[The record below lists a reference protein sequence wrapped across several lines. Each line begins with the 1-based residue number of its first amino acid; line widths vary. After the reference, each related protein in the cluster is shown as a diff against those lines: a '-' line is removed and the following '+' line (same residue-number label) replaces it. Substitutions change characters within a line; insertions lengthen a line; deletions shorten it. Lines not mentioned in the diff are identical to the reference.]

1 MNIPEAYDYWSSTY
15 DTVENLTRDLDRIIT
30 RDSLADF
37 QCKTILEIGCGTGKN
52 TALLAKV
59 GEQVLALDISRR
71 MIRKAVEKL
80 GSESIT
86 FSIADINNQWPCADE
101 YFDLV
106 VCNLVLEHIEGLDYV
121 FSQAFRSLVEG
132 GHFFVCELHP
142 FRQYQGTKAR
152 FESKQGTYEIQAFV
166 HHLSDYLEAAK
177 VSGLKLQE
185 CKEWWHEQDQG
196 EPPRLVSF
204 MFEK

>member
-1 MNIPEAYDYWSSTY
+1 M
-15 DTVENLTRDLDRIIT
+15 
-30 RDSLADF
+30 
-37 QCKTILEIGCGTGKN
+37 IG
-52 TALLAKV
+52 
-59 GEQVLALDISRR
+59 
-71 MIRKAVEKL
+71 KAVEKL

-86 FSIADINNQWPCADE
+86 FSIADINNKWPCADG

>member
-59 GEQVLALDISRR
+59 GKQVLALDISRR

-86 FSIADINNQWPCADE
+86 FSIADINNQWPCADG

-152 FESKQGTYEIQAFV
+152 FESKQGTYEIQAFI

>member
-37 QCKTILEIGCGTGKN
+37 RCRTILEIGCGTGKN
-52 TALLAKV
+52 TALLAKI

-86 FSIADINNQWPCADE
+86 FSIADINNQWPCADGH
-101 YFDLV
+101 FDLV

-185 CKEWWHEQDQG
+185 CKEWWHEQDQE